1 MRKFLCLVL
10 AAMLAL
16 AVVGCAQTAEEG
28 QTAQPDDTATA
39 APSDAGDKGTDE
51 ERVLRI
57 AGESWH
63 ITKLFIEEAA
73 AAFEEDHPGVKV
85 DVQTYAE
92 PTVVSNYA
100 IDWAAG
106 STPVDIVVID
116 GAQFVQQ
123 FVAKD
128 LIYDF
133 EKDLDF
139 FADYPIDQ
147 FVPSAIEMSRVNG
160 DLYVIPLISEVTV
173 INLNTEMFREAGLVD
188 EEGNILTPT
197 TWEEFHEYAQKLT
210 IRDDNGNVVQQGA
223 VIQWNKDM
231 HGTVFGVLQA
241 LNGTIYKDD
250 SITIDFDNEAFAEV
264 FEIWKE
270 GVKDG
275 SFSIGT
281 FSDTEAGRNGYKAG
295 NVAMLVESS
304 GRWVEAGLEIGM
316 ENVSVCPLP
325 GDGGTAGYVNGVF
338 MPKCAENVDLAIE
351 FIQDYL
357 LAEYQQTS
365 TLNEYGK
372 LPVINEYFEM
382 ATAEDWAK
390 IKSSLDSACTYP
402 AYQDSSKLLD
412 EMRIIIQEGL
422 TSEDD
427 VSVTLQQLQEMV
439 EGLRK

>member
-1 MRKFLCLVL
+1 MRKLLSILLVVL
-10 AAMLAL
+10 MVIAM
-16 AVVGCAQTAEEG
+16 VGCTKAPTNPPADPNTNDADNPG
-28 QTAQPDDTATA
+28 TNQP
-39 APSDAGDKGTDE
+39 E

-63 ITKLFIEEAA
+63 ISKLFIEEAA
-73 AAFEEDHPGVKV
+73 RAFEADHPGVKV

-100 IDWAAG
+100 IDWANG

-139 FADYPIDQ
+139 FKDYPIDQ
-147 FVPSAIEMSRVNG
+147 FVPSAIDMSRLNG
-160 DLYVIPLISEVTV
+160 NLYVIPLITEVTV
-173 INLNTEMFREAGLVD
+173 VNLNTKMFREAGLVD
-188 EEGNILTPT
+188 ADGNILTPT
-197 TWEEFHEYAQKLT
+197 TWEEFHDFAQKLT
-210 IRDDNGNVVQQGA
+210 IRDANGTVTQQGA

-241 LNGTIYKDD
+241 INGTIYKDD
-250 SITIDFDNEAFAEV
+250 GITIDFDNEAFGEV
-264 FEIWKE
+264 LKIWKE

-275 SFSIGT
+275 SFSIET
-281 FSDTEAGRNGYKAG
+281 FADTEAGRNGYKAG
-295 NVAMLVESS
+295 NVAMLIESS
-304 GRWVEAGLEIGM
+304 GRWIEGGNEFGM

-325 GDGGTAGYVNGVF
+325 GTGGTSGYVNGVF
-338 MPKCAENVDLAIE
+338 MPKCAENIDLAIE
-351 FIQDYL
+351 FIQGYL
-357 LAEYQQTS
+357 LGEYPQTN
-365 TLNEYGK
+365 TLNQYGK
-372 LPVINEYFEM
+372 LPVINKYFNM
-382 ATAEDWAK
+382 ATAEDWAN
-390 IKSSLDSACTYP
+390 IKDSLDSACTYP
-402 AYQDSSKLLD
+402 AYQDSSKLID

-427 VSVTLQQLQEMV
+427 VSVTLQKLQQMV